1 MASTLTVDNIEGVTS
16 SSAIHIPGH
25 VVQIQTA
32 TASEVQSEF
41 SSATNV
47 ITGTITPKYSNSKI
61 LVSVNTQTHVDSAGS
76 YWNLHLTEQI
86 GSGAAADARVVHGAL
101 GYPQA
106 AYPGGT
112 RTNTGTH
119 IVRTPNTTSQI
130 TYTLKVARASGSGD
144 TLRVNYGST
153 GDLIMM
159 EIAQ

>member
-1 MASTLTVDNIEGVTS
+1 MSTMYVNKVQELNVGSGVQ
-16 SSAIHIPGH
+16 IPGH

-32 TASEVQSEF
+32 TGTEVQSDY
-41 SSATNV
+41 SSSQNV
-47 ITGTITPKYSNSKI
+47 ITGTITPKYANSKI
-61 LVSVNTQTHVDSAGS
+61 AVWVNTQTHVDSAGS
-76 YWNLHLTEQI
+76 YWNLSLYEN
-86 GSGAAADARVVHGAL
+86 GSSVRIVHGAL
-101 GYPQA
+101 GYPAA

-130 TYTLKVARASGSGD
+130 TYTLNVTRSSGSGN
-144 TLRVNYGST
+144 TLRVNYNGT

>member
-1 MASTLTVDNIEGVTS
+1 MSTLSVDTINGQTTAANVK
-16 SSAIHIPGH
+16 IPGH

-32 TASEVQSEF
+32 TATEVQSEF
-41 SSATNV
+41 SSATDV

-61 LVSVNTQTHVDSAGS
+61 LVSVNTQTHVDAAGS
-76 YWNLHLTEQI
+76 YWNLNVMETVSGGSATQI
-86 GSGAAADARVVHGAL
+86 RTVHGAL

-130 TYTLKVARASGSGD
+130 TYTLRVARASGSGD